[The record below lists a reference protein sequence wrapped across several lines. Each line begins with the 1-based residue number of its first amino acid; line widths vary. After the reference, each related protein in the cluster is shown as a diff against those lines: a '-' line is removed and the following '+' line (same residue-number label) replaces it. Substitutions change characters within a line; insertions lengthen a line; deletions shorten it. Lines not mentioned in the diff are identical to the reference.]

1 MAYTKGVIVIIIFA
15 WIIVRVKMEFSIC
28 RTARSERKGVRC
40 AFSIRID
47 TEGMPFEAIF
57 CHQGFGNTLSR
68 KHYFRLI
75 HRQWHINMHEISKM
89 ILRIRQMNAK

>member
-15 WIIVRVKMEFSIC
+15 WIIVRVKMEFSVC

-57 CHQGFGNTLSR
+57 VFLLDHLFLSMKLNR
-68 KHYFRLI
+68 RES
-75 HRQWHINMHEISKM
+75 RQQV
-89 ILRIRQMNAK
+89 RQ